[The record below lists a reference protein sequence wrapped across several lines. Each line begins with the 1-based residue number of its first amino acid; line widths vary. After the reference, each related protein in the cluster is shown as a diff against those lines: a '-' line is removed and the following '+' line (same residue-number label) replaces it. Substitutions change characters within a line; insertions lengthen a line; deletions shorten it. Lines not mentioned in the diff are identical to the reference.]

1 MAARASGSACR
12 PRSRILEVAAAY
24 GTRPAAILDARL
36 APPPREGR
44 FQPVGHRDGAVLDDA
59 EALRDRPDGFR
70 GLRAI
75 EQDQVGPGALDEPA
89 AGAADRARAVLRRHP
104 EHA

>member
-24 GTRPAAILDARL
+24 RNGPAAILDGRL
-36 APPPREGR
+36 TPPPREGR

-59 EALRDRPDGFR
+59 EAFRDHPHGFG

-75 EQDQVGPGALDEPA
+75 QQEQVGPGALAGPA
-89 AGAADRARAVLRRHP
+89 VGAAERPRAV
-104 EHA
+104 

>member
-24 GTRPAAILDARL
+24 RNGPAAILDGRL
-36 APPPREGR
+36 TPPPRERR

-59 EALRDRPDGFR
+59 EALRDHPDGFR

-75 EQDQVGPGALDEPA
+75 EQYQVGPGALDEPVV
-89 AGAADRARAVLRRHP
+89 GAADRARAVLPRHP